1 MAGSLIAGDPRAE
14 WRGAAL
20 DSRRVEGGELF
31 FALRGE
37 KSDGHLYVGAALAAG
52 AAAAVVE
59 RLPAGPLPT
68 GAALIQVRDSY
79 AALHALTRAV
89 RREVPRHLVGITGS
103 VGKTTTKELLAA
115 MLARRYRVSRSPGN
129 LNNLYG
135 FPLALLG
142 IPDDTE
148 WMVAELGM
156 STPGELARI
165 SSLARP
171 DVAMLIAVRPAH
183 LEFFGT
189 LAAIA
194 EAKAEIFAGLP
205 DDGLIVANADDEQVA
220 RVVRREQERR
230 AAAGGPVRVVWYGH
244 GDRGGRDRKLNLR
257 VRDVVPEAG
266 GAGSRFILE
275 GDDGAQEIALPLLG
289 THNVDNCLAAA
300 AGAHALGVSLAE
312 IAAAVATAQ
321 PAAGRGVV
329 HRLPIGATLIDDSYN
344 ANPDAMQSAL
354 EAAARLPGERRWCV
368 LGDMLE
374 LGEQAA
380 LFHRRVGAAAA
391 VRGFAPIAAVGEL
404 AGELAAAAGSAAIR
418 FADAAAAAQWAA
430 HELRPGDV
438 VLVKG
443 SRGIHLE
450 AVVEALRT
458 AGGRAD

>member
-59 RLPAGPLPT
+59 RLPVEPT
-68 GAALIQVRDSY
+68 PPGRALIQVHDSY

-220 RVVRREQERR
+220 RVVRREQGRR
-230 AAAGGPVRVVWYGH
+230 AVRVVWYGH
-244 GDRGGRDRKLNLR
+244 ADREARDSKLNLR

-321 PAAGRGVV
+321 PSAGRGVV

-344 ANPDAMQSAL
+344 ANPDAMERAL

-391 VRGFAPIAAVGEL
+391 ARGFAPIGAVGEL
-404 AGELAAAAGSAAIR
+404 GGELAAAAGSAAIR
-418 FADAAAAAQWAA
+418 FADAAAAARWAA
-430 HELRPGDV
+430 RELRRGDV

-450 AVVEALRT
+450 VVVEALRA